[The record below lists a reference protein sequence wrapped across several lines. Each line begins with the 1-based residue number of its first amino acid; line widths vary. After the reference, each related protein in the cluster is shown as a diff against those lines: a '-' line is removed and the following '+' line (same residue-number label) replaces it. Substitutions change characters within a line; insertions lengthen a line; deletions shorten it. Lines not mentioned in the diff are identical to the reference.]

1 MSDHTK
7 YHPYLCQIY
16 THLSEDSS
24 SQLTGSSN
32 GQSSHAAHQL
42 NIAMQESRRRTQR
55 TTQQLTPDATKRTY
69 YPKMDEFIRW
79 CDDKGYP
86 LATRYQVDGDKL
98 HFFLEESVSNTGI
111 KKVIGRKRRPTN
123 PKRRIIDDDST
134 TVEEEVEAYVI
145 SFSSIEQYVSAVV
158 LLFHDQCRLNLN
170 VPTNHPRIPDVKT
183 LLKNERK
190 KETRR
195 RKENYA
201 DRVAGSILNGYST
214 TDELTKVV
222 DYFLTK
228 DRPEHYRNAVMFLA
242 SHFGLM
248 RGGNV
253 CEIELADVHYIPLQG
268 EGPNPEVECP
278 CLILLMDHGKTN
290 QFGKQEHA
298 SAIRCG
304 HVEICLWM
312 TLGIYFFHRWHIS
325 GEQFPDMTRPEE
337 WYTIKLFKSGATNDL
352 KTAVS
357 HDAHYKAFKKAFDDC
372 HIKSTSITHAGRK
385 SGAKMAD
392 LGDAGASD
400 IRRAGRWT
408 NDSMEGSYLTN
419 LPRRM
424 LRVMASFDPNG
435 KTFYL
440 PRASVSPPSSLQRK
454 VFPWVEEWQTKIDQ
468 GQGDQSVAADGFL
481 KMLQILKVTFLQD
494 SVMMIKRHPRLSIW
508 SAPLFNDPEYLAY
521 KS

>member
-1 MSDHTK
+1 
-7 YHPYLCQIY
+7 
-16 THLSEDSS
+16 
-24 SQLTGSSN
+24 
-32 GQSSHAAHQL
+32 
-42 NIAMQESRRRTQR
+42 
-55 TTQQLTPDATKRTY
+55 
-69 YPKMDEFIRW
+69 MDEFIRW

-98 HFFLEESVSNTGI
+98 HFFLEESV
-111 KKVIGRKRRPTN
+111 IGRKHRPTN

-145 SFSSIEQYVSAVV
+145 GFSSIEQYVSAVV

-201 DRVAGSILNGYST
+201 DRVAGSILDGYST
-214 TDELTKVV
+214 TDELAKVV

-248 RGGNV
+248 HGGNV
-253 CEIELADVHYIPLQG
+253 REIELADVHYIPLQG

-304 HVEICLWM
+304 YVEICLWM
-312 TLGIYFFHRWHIS
+312 TPGIYFFRRWHIS
-325 GEQFPDMTRPEE
+325 
-337 WYTIKLFKSGATNDL
+337 
-352 KTAVS
+352 
-357 HDAHYKAFKKAFDDC
+357 AFKKAFDDC
-372 HIKSTSITHAGRK
+372 HIKSTSFTHAGRK

-392 LGDAGASD
+392 LGDTGASD
-400 IRRAGRWT
+400 IRWAGRWM

-424 LRVMASFDPNG
+424 LRV
-435 KTFYL
+435 
-440 PRASVSPPSSLQRK
+440 
-454 VFPWVEEWQTKIDQ
+454 EEWQTKIDQ
-468 GQGDQSVAADGFL
+468 GQGDQNVAADGFL

-494 SVMMIKRHPRLSIW
+494 SVMIIKRHPHLSIW
-508 SAPLFNDPEYLAY
+508 SAPLFNDLEYLAY
-521 KS
+521 KSDLEQSIAITPPPEDLLLSRAMPHLHNYIRQTHADVMQQVNHNNQLLQQHVNVFNQAMGDLANGRLTISVQWAPNSSAAPNDSSVSATPSSSSMPSPSPINIPTLTPSVNLTQHPHQPVTTPSTITTTPS